1 MRKSNRNVSL
11 RKTSYI
17 IDALLIVLIILISYM
32 IYVNATERIVMQLD
46 QERENRVHS
55 MIGSIDNY
63 ILSEM
68 NNLQIAASMVERT
81 GLQWQDR
88 KNFLARVQYLQA
100 LYHVNRRQIIGDFY
114 YLRNESGAMDF
125 LDLSG
130 TGMARYLRE
139 VQDTQKPLVTPVYSS
154 VITGKETFSFIFPHH
169 RGVMVGEIDI
179 RALFSLIKRTGLIRL
194 HSESI
199 ILLLKADSKQVL
211 YRSSPE
217 KYPYWEFRGGPHEE
231 TVINDVRYHYLEQ
244 IIQSLKLH
252 LVILTPYKVYHESS
266 SIIRYYFISLVFLV
280 IGFYFIRI
288 FWFNKSFFAPLYE
301 FLGFIKNK
309 AASSLVLQSRYAEW
323 KVLETTYND
332 AITKMKE
339 TEKELERAHNYLG
352 NVFDSMPSLLV
363 GVGRDGMIT
372 QWNRAAHTMTGVS
385 AIDALGRP
393 FWEVTGLLKKYK
405 KYFENI
411 IRDGREVQLRR
422 EVFHEGD
429 ISYHDVTLF
438 PIAGDGSSSGIV
450 IRIDNTTE
458 MEKKDLQLRQAQ
470 KMETVGSLAGGLAH
484 DFNNVLGG
492 IIGAISL
499 LKVKFAKLDVHAP
512 DIERYLSLLDESSQ
526 RAADMVQQLL
536 TLTRKQEL
544 VLVPV
549 DLNEAVRHVLK
560 VCQSSFDKSVTVSAE
575 YCSDSAVIRADL
587 TQMEQVLL
595 NLCVNGYH
603 AMTLMRGEGEP
614 QGGEL
619 RVDIQKRFADDRF
632 CATHP
637 ESEIRDYWAISVSDT
652 GVGIDA
658 TVAAKIFD
666 PFFTTKDKGKGTG
679 LGLSVTY
686 NIVRQHRGFIDLY
699 SEVGEGSTFTMYLPA
714 ATELLPEIKERPG
727 SGELT
732 RGSGLV
738 LVIDDEDIMRRSAQS
753 ILEECGYEVI
763 LAGDGE
769 EGVRLYKEKRDDI
782 ILVLL
787 DMVMPKKSGKEAF
800 IELKAFDPSVKV
812 ILSSGFRQDDRVSA
826 IINMGVSGFLQK
838 PYTAEKLAEAVH
850 QVLYSA

>member
-1 MRKSNRNVSL
+1 MRRLNRNVSL
-11 RKTSYI
+11 KKTSYI
-17 IDALLIVLIILISYM
+17 IDALLIIFIILISYM

-100 LYHVNRRQIIGDFY
+100 LYHVNRRQVIGDFY

-154 VITGKETFSFIFPHH
+154 VITGKETFSFIFPHYS
-169 RGVMVGEIDI
+169 GVMVGEIDI
-179 RALFSLIKRTGLIRL
+179 SALFTLIQRTGLIRL
-194 HSESI
+194 HPESI

-231 TVINDVRYHYLEQ
+231 AAINDVRYHYLEQ

-266 SIIRYYFISLVFLV
+266 SIIRYYFISLVVLV

-288 FWFNKSFFAPLYE
+288 FWINKSFFAPLYE
-301 FLGFIKNK
+301 FLGFIKDK
-309 AASSLVLQSRYAEW
+309 AVSSLVLQSRYAEW

-332 AITKMKE
+332 AIDKMKE
-339 TEKELERAHNYLG
+339 AEKELEMAHGYLG

-363 GVGRDGMIT
+363 GVDKDGMIT
-372 QWNRAAHTMTGVS
+372 QWNRAAHAMTGVS
-385 AIDALGRP
+385 AGDALRRP
-393 FWEVTGLLKKYK
+393 FWEVTGLLKRYR
-405 KYFENI
+405 KYFEKI
-411 IRDGREVQLRR
+411 MQDGMEVQLRR
-422 EVFHEGD
+422 EVFNEGE

-438 PIAGDGSSSGIV
+438 PIAGDGSSGIV

-458 MEKKDLQLRQAQ
+458 LEKKDLQLRQAQ

-499 LKVKFAKLDVHAP
+499 LKLKFAKLDVQAP

-575 YCSDSAVIRADL
+575 YCCDTAVIRADL

-619 RVDIQKRFADDRF
+619 RVDVHKRFADDRF

-637 ESEIRDYWAISVSDT
+637 ESESRDYWVISVSDT

-666 PFFTTKDKGKGTG
+666 PFFTTKDKGTGTG

-686 NIVRQHRGFIDLY
+686 NIIRQHRGFIDLY
-699 SEVGEGSTFTMYLPA
+699 SEIGEGSTFTVYLPA
-714 ATELLPEIKERPG
+714 ATDSLSEIKESPG
-727 SGELT
+727 SAELP

-738 LVIDDEDIMRRSAQS
+738 LVIDDEDIMRQSAQS
-753 ILEECGYEVI
+753 ILEECGYRVI

-769 EGVRLYKEKRDDI
+769 EGVRLYKENRDDVT
-782 ILVLL
+782 LVLL

-800 IELKAFDPSVKV
+800 MELKAFDPSVKV

-826 IINMGVSGFLQK
+826 IINMGVAGFLQK
-838 PYTAEKLAEAVH
+838 PYTAAKLAEAVH
-850 QVLYSA
+850 QVLYGV